1 MRKVAALTR
10 IWKNISTIKHSLFH
24 PSKFFPQATAV
35 HCVITG
41 FDRGAPHEKARP
53 VPFTYLSPK
62 ALPEALPVDHINPY
76 LVEGPDVF
84 VAACRS
90 PLSPRLPEVCFGSKP
105 ADGGNLIVEAEDYPH
120 VAADPIA
127 AKYLRPF
134 RMGREVVRDSTAG
147 ACGWILKTSTLATSN
162 EAYS

>member
-1 MRKVAALTR
+1 ML
-10 IWKNISTIKHSLFH
+10 
-24 PSKFFPQATAV
+24 
-35 HCVITG
+35 
-41 FDRGAPHEKARP
+41 
-53 VPFTYLSPK
+53 FTYLSPK